1 MERKG
6 IKQQSSLVLDR
17 TLDCGFGLTDLAK
30 GAFGADSNLKLA
42 ASPVGCD
49 APGLDRVL
57 IFLVLTRPRLGAP

>member
-30 GAFGADSNLKLA
+30 GGADSKKLKPALA
-42 ASPVGCD
+42 LGSP
-49 APGLDRVL
+49 
-57 IFLVLTRPRLGAP
+57 

>member
-30 GAFGADSNLKLA
+30 ALSGRQQLKAGLA
-42 ASPVGCD
+42 A
-49 APGLDRVL
+49 
-57 IFLVLTRPRLGAP
+57 TRRASIVF